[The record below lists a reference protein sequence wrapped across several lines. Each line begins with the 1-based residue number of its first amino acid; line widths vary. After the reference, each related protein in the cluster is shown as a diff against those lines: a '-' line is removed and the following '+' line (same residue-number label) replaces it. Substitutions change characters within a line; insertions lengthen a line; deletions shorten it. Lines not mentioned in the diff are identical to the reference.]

1 MSRFEAWFEA
11 GQISVIA
18 NAKFIFNTIQ
28 LGRTKIGTS
37 LSHFLSRIIE
47 NQNSDFV
54 MHAIKLI
61 DIYRLTK
68 SEF

>member
-1 MSRFEAWFEA
+1 MTMSRFEEWFEA
-11 GQISVIA
+11 GQISVILVVVIA

-54 MHAIKLI
+54 MHAITQT
-61 DIYRLTK
+61 DI
-68 SEF
+68 